1 MNPSVAARIGPNA
14 IIRVAAALGDRHGAE
29 VAARVFETAGLAA
42 YLREAP
48 GSMVDEAEVTRL
60 QHALRAVLGDVAAAA
75 VSREAGRLTA
85 EYLLAH
91 RIPRPVQWLL
101 RILPPRAASRVLL
114 AAISRH
120 AWTFAGSGRFGIV
133 HGDVLLLSI
142 TGCAICRGAHG
153 DVALCDYYTATFESL
168 FRALVARGA
177 SVTEVACEGAGAP
190 CCRFEVRW

>member
-14 IIRVAAALGDRHGAE
+14 IIRVAAALVDGHGAD

-42 YLREAP
+42 YLRDAP
-48 GSMVDEAEVTRL
+48 GIMVDEDEVTRL
-60 QHALRAVLGDVAAAA
+60 QHALRAYLGDAAAAA

-91 RIPRPVQWLL
+91 RIPRAVQRLL
-101 RILPPRAASRVLL
+101 AILPPRAASRVLL

-120 AWTFAGSGRFGIV
+120 AWTFAGSGRFGV
-133 HGDVLLLSI
+133 EHGDVLVLSI
-142 TGCAICRGAHG
+142 TGCAVCRGAHG
-153 DVALCDYYTATFESL
+153 DVPLCDYYTATFERL
-168 FRALVARGA
+168 FRALVARSA
-177 SVTEVACEGAGAP
+177 SVTEVACEGAGAT